1 MRKIHITHHAL
12 HITDMKN
19 DPKVI
24 RAWCMYDW
32 ANSVYS
38 LIITSSIFPAYYQA
52 ITKNPANGDRVHFL
66 GFDVVNSVLYSY
78 TLSFS
83 FLCVV
88 ILSPLFA
95 GIADHIGRKKLFM
108 QFFCTL
114 GSFAC
119 MGLYFFTGENIY
131 WGLTM
136 LILATIGYAG
146 SLVFYNAF
154 LPEITTVET
163 SDKVSARGFSF
174 GYIGSV
180 ILLIINLSMI
190 LKPELFGGISSG
202 TASRISFLMVGVWWL
217 GFAQYTFWILPEN
230 RIVKNSQGHVFTS
243 GFKELNKVYNQV
255 KSMATLKKFLIAF
268 FFCSMGVQTVMYVA
282 TLFGEKEFHLKTGQ
296 LITVVLILQLIA
308 IPGANF
314 AAYISKK
321 KGNIFTLTCIVSIW
335 ILTCLGAYFMQNG
348 NQFYMLAVVV
358 GLVMGAIQALSRS
371 TYSKFLPKDSED
383 NASFFSFY
391 DVTEKLAI
399 VIGTFS
405 YGLIEN
411 LTGSMRNSILA
422 LGLFFVAG
430 FYFLYITGK
439 SIKNETSVN

>member
-1 MRKIHITHHAL
+1 MR
-12 HITDMKN
+12 N

-52 ITKNPANGDRVHFL
+52 VTKNPLNGDRVHFL
-66 GFDVVNSVLYSY
+66 GFDIVNSVLYSY

-88 ILSPLFA
+88 ILSPIFA
-95 GIADHIGRKKLFM
+95 GIADHLGRKKLFM

-119 MGLYFFTGENIY
+119 MGLYFFTGENIG

-154 LPEITTVET
+154 LPEITTAET
-163 SDKVSARGFSF
+163 SDKVSAKGFSF

-180 ILLIINLSMI
+180 ILLIINLLMI

-217 GFAQYTFWILPEN
+217 GFAQYTFWVLPEK
-230 RIVKNSQGHVFTS
+230 RIVKSSEGHVLTS
-243 GFKELNKVYNQV
+243 GFKELHKVFNQV
-255 KSMATLKKFLIAF
+255 KSMATLKRFLLAF

-282 TLFGEKEFHLKTGQ
+282 TLFGEKEFHLETGQ

-321 KGNIFTLTCIVSIW
+321 RGNIFTLICIVSIW
-335 ILTCLGAYFMQNG
+335 VLTCIGAYFMQNG

-430 FYFLYITGK
+430 FYFLYITRK
-439 SIKNETSVN
+439 SIKDETSVN

>member
-1 MRKIHITHHAL
+1 
-12 HITDMKN
+12 
-19 DPKVI
+19 
-24 RAWCMYDW
+24 MYDW

-52 ITKNPANGDRVHFL
+52 VTKNPSNGDKVHFL
-66 GFDVVNSVLYSY
+66 GFDIINSVLYSY

-108 QFFCTL
+108 RFFCTL

-119 MGLYFFTGENIY
+119 MGLYFFNGENIG

-154 LPEITTVET
+154 LPEITTTET

-190 LKPELFGGISSG
+190 LKPDFFGGISSG
-202 TASRISFLMVGVWWL
+202 NASRISFLMVGIWWL
-217 GFAQYTFWILPEN
+217 GFAQYTFWVLPEKQISKVTDGN
-230 RIVKNSQGHVFTS
+230 IFTS
-243 GFKELNKVYNQV
+243 GFEELNKVFTQV
-255 KSMATLKKFLIAF
+255 KSMRTLKSFLIAF

-282 TLFGEKEFHLKTGQ
+282 TLFGEKEFHLETGQ

-308 IPGANF
+308 IPGANL
-314 AAYISKK
+314 AAFISRK
-321 KGNIFTLTCIVSIW
+321 KGNIFTLTSIVCIW
-335 ILTCLGAYFMQNG
+335 ILTCVGAYFMQNG

-358 GLVMGAIQALSRS
+358 GLIMGAIQALARS
-371 TYSKFLPKDSED
+371 TYSKLLPKDSAD

-422 LGLFFVAG
+422 LGLFFVAA
-430 FYFLYITGK
+430 FYFLYITRK